1 MRFLACLLM
10 AILPITPVL
19 SHAFDLSNLFKPKK
33 KIVQKTPH
41 KHKKA
46 KPSHNDTTKPKP
58 TATPPNPEVRY
69 KGFFVV
75 DSMWMARYRTLEAIW
90 DYEIPED
97 AEIRYEEG
105 KYLVPPVV
113 FRHYED
119 MAKTPITSD
128 AQNR

>member
-1 MRFLACLLM
+1 MVLKWLLM
-10 AILPITPVL
+10 ATLLIMPVQ
-19 SHAFDLSNLFKPKK
+19 SRAFDLSDLFKPKK

-41 KHKKA
+41 KQRKQTSNKHTA
-46 KPSHNDTTKPKP
+46 TARP
-58 TATPPNPEVRY
+58 TSTPPNSEVRY
-69 KGFFVV
+69 KGSFVV
-75 DSMWMARYRTLEAIW
+75 DSVWMARYRTLEAIW

-97 AEIRYEEG
+97 AGIQYEAG

-128 AQNR
+128 AQNH

>member
-1 MRFLACLLM
+1 MFLRLLLM
-10 AILPITPVL
+10 VSLPIMTVQ
-19 SHAFDLSNLFKPKK
+19 SHALDLSKLYKPKK
-33 KIVQKTPH
+33 KIVQKASPV
-41 KHKKA
+41 KHKKDSHKNVP
-46 KPSHNDTTKPKP
+46 KPVPKP
-58 TATPPNPEVRY
+58 TPPSPEVRY

-75 DSMWMARYRTLEAIW
+75 DSIWMARYRTLEAVW

-97 AEIRYEEG
+97 AAIQYHSG